1 MITMEGKLEVF
12 TKLVLEK
19 VQQEYEAKKREIDQ
33 SNNRII
39 TKHREEIN
47 EKAKKII
54 DNMASRG
61 EIEKNRMISKAKIDK
76 KRAILRKKEE
86 LLDKLINKIEK
97 LATRFTYEDNYKS
110 YFENSIYEV
119 LDNLKNKD
127 SITLFVTDKDRS
139 KFSETIKKILQEKN
153 SNTEKVTIQ
162 SMDTNLIGGV
172 IAIDAERT
180 IKVDASI
187 KTKIDDNRNLIGQML
202 YRALDSEIL

>member
-1 MITMEGKLEVF
+1 M
-12 TKLVLEK
+12 
-19 VQQEYEAKKREIDQ
+19 
-33 SNNRII
+33 
-39 TKHREEIN
+39 
-47 EKAKKII
+47 
-54 DNMASRG
+54 
-61 EIEKNRMISKAKIDK
+61 
-76 KRAILRKKEE
+76 
-86 LLDKLINKIEK
+86 
-97 LATRFTYEDNYKS
+97 
-110 YFENSIYEV
+110 
-119 LDNLKNKD
+119 DNLKNKD